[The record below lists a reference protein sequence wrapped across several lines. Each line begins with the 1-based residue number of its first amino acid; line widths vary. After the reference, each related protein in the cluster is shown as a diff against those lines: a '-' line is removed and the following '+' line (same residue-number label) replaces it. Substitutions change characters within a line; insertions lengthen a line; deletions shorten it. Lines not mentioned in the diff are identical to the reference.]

1 MTFLS
6 NNWQLACPK
15 NILQFWSSPAFENG
29 PRGCGRAGE
38 GSFSGLRLGGL
49 GDGTASCNGSHGWM
63 PSINITPNGRY
74 RRHKLL
80 KCLICSDDFSRET
93 VDKHNTFR
101 AIDSLN
107 GPGCFPQA
115 QTIPPTFSETH
126 YGVNPP
132 KQSPQNRSNPSE
144 FETLSSTNMTPPTL
158 KTPLN
163 HQSPEGQFHLSESMI
178 WAPFKVICCDQVTMS
193 LG

>member
-107 GPGCFPQA
+107 DLDAFPRPKPSLPLFLKP
-115 QTIPPTFSETH
+115 IMESIHPN
-126 YGVNPP
+126 NPP
-132 KQSPQNRSNPSE
+132 KTDQIPQSLRPCLQP
-144 FETLSSTNMTPPTL
+144 
-158 KTPLN
+158 
-163 HQSPEGQFHLSESMI
+163 I
-178 WAPFKVICCDQVTMS
+178 
-193 LG
+193 